1 LTGRRITI
9 YGQREVVNGLMAARL
24 RPHPVRSRR
33 AALHRKQATHPHEE
47 GAVHQGRKGS
57 PGDGAAWKRRTSA
70 EQSRGRSR
78 LSVPLVAVTV
88 ALLALAVPSAAAAA
102 RTTVPLNAHWKFHLG
117 DVPGA
122 QAPGFDDRSWRTLS
136 LPHTWNAFDA
146 QDGPTIPFTPDYFR
160 GVGWYRKTVTVPR
173 GLRDGQLFLEFGGAG
188 SVADVYVN
196 GVLVGGHVGA
206 FTRFRVDVTEA
217 LGDGGTIAVKVDN
230 SARPDVAPLIGDFP
244 IFGGLYRGVSLI
256 ATEATH
262 LDLLDAGSPGVRI
275 RQDQLTDSSATV
287 EVASRVVNPDA
298 AQVVTRI
305 ADARGDVVAQA
316 TSPAASTVVQTLDIA
331 NPHRWNGTDDPYLY
345 SVRVSVVVDGEVV
358 DRVTQPLG
366 LRTITIDPAQGLLLN
381 GRHYKVHGVN
391 RHQDWLNRGWA
402 TSEAHVRRDFALMRE
417 MGVNALRTAH
427 YPQDELVY
435 DLADRY
441 GILIY
446 TEVPFVGVTFLG
458 LGSNDSPQLT
468 ANLVSEAREMV
479 RSLGNHPSIAWWGI
493 GNEQG
498 DKPHAHA
505 NLDAIQDTIKAEDPT
520 RPTVY
525 AGEAGADDANLTSP
539 LTGHADLSAYNEYSG
554 WYYHTPS
561 NFGARLDA
569 LHATDPG
576 RRIGISEYGAGA
588 SIYQHTEWPGTPAGS
603 AQRPVPHPEEYQA
616 YYHQQ
621 LWPQIEARD
630 YLWGTFVWNMF
641 DFASDF
647 RNEGDRPGRNDKGLV
662 TYDRKVRKDAFYYYK
677 SAWTDTPTV
686 HIVSK
691 RWTRRTD
698 AQTTIRVFSNA
709 PSVTLKLNGMTRT
722 APVENYTAEFPVTL
736 GRGTNKV
743 IAVANAGTHDG
754 VSDLAV
760 WRLRPNQ

>member
-1 LTGRRITI
+1 
-9 YGQREVVNGLMAARL
+9 M
-24 RPHPVRSRR
+24 
-33 AALHRKQATHPHEE
+33 
-47 GAVHQGRKGS
+47 HQGTNGS
-57 PGDGAAWKRRTSA
+57 PGSGAAWKGRTSA
-70 EQSRGRSR
+70 EQLRGRGR
-78 LSVPLVAVTV
+78 LSVPLVAVMV
-88 ALLALAVPSAAAAA
+88 ALLALAAPSAAAAAA
-102 RTTVPLNAHWKFHLG
+102 RTTAPLNAHWKFHLG

-136 LPHTWNAFDA
+136 LPHTWNALDA
-146 QDGPTIPFTPDYFR
+146 QDGPIAPFTPDYVR
-160 GVGWYRKTVTVPR
+160 GVGWYRKTITVPR
-173 GLRDGQLFLEFGGAG
+173 GLRDRQLFLEFGGAG
-188 SVADVYVN
+188 SVAEVYVN
-196 GVLVGGHVGA
+196 DVLVGGHVGA

-217 LGDGGTIAVKVDN
+217 LGVGGTIAVKVDN

-262 LDLLDAGSPGVRI
+262 LDLLDAGGPGVRI
-275 RQDQLTDSSATV
+275 RQHQLTDSSATV

-305 ADARGDVVAQA
+305 ADARGHVVAQA

-345 SVRVSVVVDGEVV
+345 SVRVAVVVDGEVV

-381 GRHYKVHGVN
+381 GRHYKMHGVN

-402 TSEAHVRRDFALMRE
+402 TSEAQVRRDFALMRE

-435 DLADRY
+435 DLADEY
-441 GILIY
+441 GILVY
-446 TEVPFVGVTFLG
+446 TEVPFVGVTSLG
-458 LGSNDSPQLT
+458 LGLERQPAAHGQPRVGVARDGAQPRQPPVHRVVGDRQRAGRHYRTSTRIST
-468 ANLVSEAREMV
+468 AIE
-479 RSLGNHPSIAWWGI
+479 
-493 GNEQG
+493 
-498 DKPHAHA
+498 
-505 NLDAIQDTIKAEDPT
+505 DTIKAEDPT
-520 RPTVY
+520 RLTAY
-525 AGEAGADDANLTSP
+525 AAEAGANDANLTSP
-539 LTGHADLSAYNEYSG
+539 LQSHADLSAYNEYSG
-554 WYYHTPS
+554 WYYDTPS
-561 NFGARLDA
+561 AFGERMDA
-569 LHATDPG
+569 LHAAEPG

-603 AQRPVPHPEEYQA
+603 AQIPVEHPEEYQA

-647 RNEGDRPGRNDKGLV
+647 RSEGDRPGRNDKGLV

-691 RWTRRTD
+691 RWTRRTE
-698 AQTTIRVFSNA
+698 AHTTIRVSQT
-709 PSVTLKLNGMTRT
+709 PRRSSCGST
-722 APVENYTAEFPVTL
+722 A
-736 GRGTNKV
+736 
-743 IAVANAGTHDG
+743 
-754 VSDLAV
+754 
-760 WRLRPNQ
+760 